1 LALGEDGD
9 DDDDDADDDALLAAV
24 EGLLVETCSCVEV
37 EVDVKGAV

>member
-9 DDDDDADDDALLAAV
+9 DGDDDDDDAVLAAV

-37 EVDVKGAV
+37 EVDVKGAAV

>member
-9 DDDDDADDDALLAAV
+9 DGEDDDDDAVLAAV
-24 EGLLVETCSCVEV
+24 EGLLVETCSCVVEV